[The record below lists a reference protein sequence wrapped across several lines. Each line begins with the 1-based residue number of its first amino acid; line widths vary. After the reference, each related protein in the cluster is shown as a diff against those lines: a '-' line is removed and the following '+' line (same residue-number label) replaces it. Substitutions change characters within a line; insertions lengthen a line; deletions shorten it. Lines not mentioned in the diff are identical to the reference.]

1 MVHIN
6 IKSTMMR
13 LFKIILVGLFCATS
27 NVAHSMVNIFACE
40 PEWEALAKEIGGG
53 KVKTF
58 SATHAMQNPH
68 YIRARPSLIN
78 KAVKADIIFCS
89 GASLEVG
96 WLPLLLQKA
105 KGSVQPGTE
114 GYLMAFEYV
123 KVLEK
128 TTIADRSM
136 GDIHP
141 EGNPHVHLNPHN
153 IFLVAKELTK
163 RLELI
168 DTTNQSFY
176 RSRFDNFTLRWKEA
190 INRWEKN
197 SSDLKGMQVVIHH
210 KTFSYLIDW
219 LELREV
225 ASLEIKPG
233 IPPTA
238 SHLEGLLQQFKTKSP
253 DVIIRTP
260 FDPGD
265 GSIWLSEKIGTPAII
280 MPYTINGNDDSADLF
295 ALFEN
300 SINLLK
306 GALNDQ

>member
-1 MVHIN
+1 M
-6 IKSTMMR
+6 IKSGVILR
-13 LFKIILVGLFCATS
+13 FFKLILIGLFCIIS
-27 NVAHSMVNIFACE
+27 NQSHAIVNIFTCE
-40 PEWEALAKEIGGG
+40 PEWESLAKEIGGG

-89 GASLEVG
+89 GADLEVG

-105 KGSVQPGTE
+105 SGSVQPGTE
-114 GYLMAFEYV
+114 GYLMASDFVE
-123 KVLEK
+123 VLEK
-128 TTIADRSM
+128 TMVTDRTM
-136 GDIHP
+136 GDVHP
-141 EGNPHVHLNPHN
+141 EGNPHVHLNPYN
-153 IFLVAKELTK
+153 IFLLAEELTK

-168 DTTNQSFY
+168 DSVNQSFY
-176 RSRFDNFTLRWKEA
+176 RNRFNNFALRWEKA

-197 SSDLKGMQVVIHH
+197 SSNLKGMKVVVHH

-219 LELREV
+219 LELIEV

-233 IPPTA
+233 IPATA
-238 SHLEGLLQQFKTKSP
+238 SHLEGLLKQFKAKSP
-253 DVIIRTP
+253 DAIIRTP
-260 FDPGD
+260 FDPD
-265 GSIWLSEKIGTPAII
+265 NASTWLSEKTNSPSIVL
-280 MPYTINGNDDSADLF
+280 PYTINGNNNSADLF

>member
-1 MVHIN
+1 MN
-6 IKSTMMR
+6 KSSV
-13 LFKIILVGLFCATS
+13 IIRFYKLILIGLFYIIPNLSHAI
-27 NVAHSMVNIFACE
+27 VNIFACE
-40 PEWEALAKEIGGG
+40 PEWEALAKEIGGE

-58 SATHAMQNPH
+58 SATHAKQNPH

-78 KAVKADIIFCS
+78 KALKADIIFCS

-114 GYLMAFEYV
+114 GYLMASEYV

-128 TTIADRSM
+128 TTTADRSM
-136 GDIHP
+136 GDVHP

-153 IFLVAKELTK
+153 ISLIAKELTK

-168 DTTNQSFY
+168 DATNQSFY
-176 RSRFDNFTLRWKEA
+176 RSRFDNFTLRWEEA
-190 INRWEKN
+190 IKRWEKN
-197 SSDLKGMQVVIHH
+197 SSNLKGTQVVIHH

-219 LELREV
+219 LGLTEV
-225 ASLEIKPG
+225 GSLEVKPG

-265 GSIWLSEKIGTPAII
+265 GSIWLSEKINTPSII
-280 MPYTINGNDDSADLF
+280 MPYTINGNDNSADLF

>member
-1 MVHIN
+1 
-6 IKSTMMR
+6 MR
-13 LFKIILVGLFCATS
+13 LFKIILIGLFCVTS

-89 GASLEVG
+89 GAGLEVG

-105 KGSVQPGTE
+105 SGSVQPGTE
-114 GYLMAFEYV
+114 GYLMASDFV

-128 TTIADRSM
+128 TMVADRTM
-136 GDIHP
+136 GDVHP

-168 DTTNQSFY
+168 DATNKSFY
-176 RSRFDNFTLRWKEA
+176 RSRFNSFTLRWRES
-190 INRWEKN
+190 INQWEKN
-197 SSDLKGMQVVIHH
+197 SSDLKGMQVVVHH

-219 LELREV
+219 LELIEV

-233 IPPTA
+233 IPATA

-253 DVIIRTP
+253 DAIIRTP
-260 FDPGD
+260 FDPGNS
-265 GSIWLSEKIGTPAII
+265 SIWLSEKINSPAIVL
-280 MPYTINGNDDSADLF
+280 PYTINGDASSVDLF

-306 GALNDQ
+306 GALYD

>member
-1 MVHIN
+1 MN
-6 IKSTMMR
+6 KSSV
-13 LFKIILVGLFCATS
+13 IIRFYKLILIGLFYIIPNLSHAI
-27 NVAHSMVNIFACE
+27 VNIFACE
-40 PEWEALAKEIGGG
+40 PEWESLAKEIGGE

-58 SATHAMQNPH
+58 SATHANQNPH
-68 YIRARPSLIN
+68 YIRARPSLIS

-105 KGSVQPGTE
+105 KGSVQSGND
-114 GYLMAFEYV
+114 GYLMASEYV

-128 TTIADRSM
+128 TMVADRSM
-136 GDIHP
+136 GDVHP

-153 IFLVAKELTK
+153 ISLIAKELTK

-168 DTTNQSFY
+168 DATNQSFY
-176 RSRFDNFTLRWKEA
+176 RSRLDNFILRWEEA

-219 LELREV
+219 LELTEV
-225 ASLEIKPG
+225 ASLEVKPG

-238 SHLEGLLQQFKTKSP
+238 SHLKGLLQQFKSKSP

-265 GSIWLSEKIGTPAII
+265 GSMWLSEKINTPAII
-280 MPYTINGNDDSADLF
+280 MPYTINGNDNSADLF

>member
-1 MVHIN
+1 MN
-6 IKSTMMR
+6 KSSVIIR
-13 LFKIILVGLFCATS
+13 FFKLILIGLFCTTS
-27 NVAHSMVNIFACE
+27 NLSHAIVNIFACE
-40 PEWEALAKEIGGG
+40 PEWEALAKEIGGE

-58 SATHAMQNPH
+58 SATHANQNPH
-68 YIRARPSLIN
+68 YIRARPSLIS

-105 KGSVQPGTE
+105 KGSVQSGND
-114 GYLMAFEYV
+114 GYLMASEYV

-128 TTIADRSM
+128 TMVADRSM
-136 GDIHP
+136 GDVHP

-153 IFLVAKELTK
+153 ISLIAKELTK

-168 DTTNQSFY
+168 DATNQSFY
-176 RSRFDNFTLRWKEA
+176 RSRLDNFILRWEEA

-219 LELREV
+219 LELTEV
-225 ASLEIKPG
+225 ASLEVKPG

-238 SHLEGLLQQFKTKSP
+238 SHLKGLLQQFKSKSP

-265 GSIWLSEKIGTPAII
+265 GSMWLSEKINTPAII
-280 MPYTINGNDDSADLF
+280 MPYTINGNDNSADLF

-306 GALNDQ
+306 GAFNDQ

>member
-1 MVHIN
+1 
-6 IKSTMMR
+6 MR
-13 LFKIILVGLFCATS
+13 LFKIILIGLFCVTS

-89 GASLEVG
+89 GAGLEVG

-105 KGSVQPGTE
+105 SGSVQPGTE
-114 GYLMAFEYV
+114 GYLMASEFV
-123 KVLEK
+123 NVLEK
-128 TTIADRSM
+128 PIVVDRTM
-136 GDIHP
+136 GDVHP

-168 DTTNQSFY
+168 DATNKSFY
-176 RSRFDNFTLRWKEA
+176 RSRFNSFTLRWRES
-190 INRWEKN
+190 INQWEKN
-197 SSDLKGMQVVIHH
+197 SSDLKGMQVVVHH

-219 LELREV
+219 LELIEV

-233 IPPTA
+233 IPATA

-253 DVIIRTP
+253 DAIIRTP
-260 FDPGD
+260 FDPGNS
-265 GSIWLSEKIGTPAII
+265 SIWLSEKINSPAIVL
-280 MPYTINGNDDSADLF
+280 PYTINGDASSVDLF

-306 GALNDQ
+306 GALND

>member
-1 MVHIN
+1 
-6 IKSTMMR
+6 
-13 LFKIILVGLFCATS
+13 
-27 NVAHSMVNIFACE
+27 
-40 PEWEALAKEIGGG
+40 KEIGGG

-89 GASLEVG
+89 GAGLEVG

-105 KGSVQPGTE
+105 SGSVQPGTE
-114 GYLMAFEYV
+114 GYLMASDFV

-128 TTIADRSM
+128 TMVADRTM
-136 GDIHP
+136 GDVHP

-153 IFLVAKELTK
+153 ISLIAKELTK

-168 DTTNQSFY
+168 DATNQSFY
-176 RSRFDNFTLRWKEA
+176 RSRLDNFILRWEEA

-219 LELREV
+219 LELTEV
-225 ASLEIKPG
+225 ASLEVKPG

-238 SHLEGLLQQFKTKSP
+238 SHLKGLLQQFKSKSP

-265 GSIWLSEKIGTPAII
+265 GSMWLSEKINTPAII
-280 MPYTINGNDDSADLF
+280 MPYTINGNDNSADLF

-306 GALNDQ
+306 GAFNDQ

>member
-1 MVHIN
+1 MT
-6 IKSTMMR
+6 KSSVITG
-13 LFKIILVGLFCATS
+13 LYKLILIGLFCITS
-27 NVAHSMVNIFACE
+27 NLSHAIVNIFACE
-40 PEWEALAKEIGGG
+40 PEWEALAKEIGGE

-58 SATHAMQNPH
+58 SATHANQNPH
-68 YIRARPSLIN
+68 YIRARPSLIS

-105 KGSVQPGTE
+105 KGSVQSGND
-114 GYLMAFEYV
+114 GYLMASEYV

-128 TTIADRSM
+128 TMVADRSM
-136 GDIHP
+136 GDVHP

-153 IFLVAKELTK
+153 ISLIAKVLTK

-176 RSRFDNFTLRWKEA
+176 RSRLDNFILRWEEA

-219 LELREV
+219 LELTEV
-225 ASLEIKPG
+225 ASLEVKPC
-233 IPPTA
+233 
-238 SHLEGLLQQFKTKSP
+238 LL
-253 DVIIRTP
+253 
-260 FDPGD
+260 
-265 GSIWLSEKIGTPAII
+265 
-280 MPYTINGNDDSADLF
+280 YTSDAAD
-295 ALFEN
+295 E
-300 SINLLK
+300 
-306 GALNDQ
+306 

>member
-1 MVHIN
+1 MN
-6 IKSTMMR
+6 KSSV
-13 LFKIILVGLFCATS
+13 IIRFYKLILIGLFYIIPNLSHAI
-27 NVAHSMVNIFACE
+27 VNIFACE
-40 PEWEALAKEIGGG
+40 PEWESLAKEIGGE

-58 SATHAMQNPH
+58 SATHANQNPH
-68 YIRARPSLIN
+68 YIRARPSLIS

-105 KGSVQPGTE
+105 KGSVQSGND
-114 GYLMAFEYV
+114 GYLMSSEYV

-128 TTIADRSM
+128 TMVADRSM
-136 GDIHP
+136 GDVHP

-153 IFLVAKELTK
+153 ISLIAKELTK

-168 DTTNQSFY
+168 DATNQSFY
-176 RSRFDNFTLRWKEA
+176 RSRLDNFILRWEEA

-219 LELREV
+219 LELTEV
-225 ASLEIKPG
+225 ASLEVKPG

-238 SHLEGLLQQFKTKSP
+238 SHLKGLLQQFKSKSP

-265 GSIWLSEKIGTPAII
+265 GSMWLSEKINTPAII
-280 MPYTINGNDDSADLF
+280 MPYTINGNDNSADLF

-306 GALNDQ
+306 GAMNDQ